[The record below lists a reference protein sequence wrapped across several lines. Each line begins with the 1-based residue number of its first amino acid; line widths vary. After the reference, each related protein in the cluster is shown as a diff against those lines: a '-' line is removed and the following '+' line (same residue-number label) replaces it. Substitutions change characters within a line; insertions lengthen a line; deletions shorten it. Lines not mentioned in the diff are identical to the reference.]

1 MKRLYSI
8 LLITLFVSAIKADVS
23 EKVKVSEKT
32 VEATTIADAA
42 ESSIKEKR
50 GIYAAPYAY
59 HSPIVAVHH
68 APIVS
73 APLIHHST
81 YVSAPLYHRSIVSA
95 PIIHH
100 SSFAPLIHHPV
111 PVLHSAPYISH
122 PVVHHSVPVLSHSSL
137 LAHHYFKRR

>member
-1 MKRLYSI
+1 MKLLYGI

-32 VEATTIADAA
+32 VETKTT

-50 GIYAAPYAY
+50 GIYHYGAAPYAY
-59 HSPIVAVHH
+59 HSPVVAVHH

-73 APLIHHST
+73 APLIHH
-81 YVSAPLYHRSIVSA
+81 APVYSA

-100 SSFAPLIHHPV
+100 SSYVSAPLIHHPV
-111 PVLHSAPYISH
+111 PVVHSAPYISH
-122 PVVHHSVPVLSHSSL
+122 PVVHHSVPVISHSSL
-137 LAHHYFKRR
+137 VQSHHYYKRR